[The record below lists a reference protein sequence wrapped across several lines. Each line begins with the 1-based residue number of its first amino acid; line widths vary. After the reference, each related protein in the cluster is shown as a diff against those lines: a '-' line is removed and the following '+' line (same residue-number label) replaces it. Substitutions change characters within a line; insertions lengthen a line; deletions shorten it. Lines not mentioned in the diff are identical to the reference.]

1 MKKLA
6 LFLIAFSIFSCKK
19 AEETQSSKVDSTKIV
34 DSINLVRQKINDSI
48 MAKDRYNNLVGTHV
62 LTHDMIK
69 GQGKIDFAKAGKDEY
84 SIKGSLQN
92 GNNYIKIDG
101 VGQMISK
108 NNLKFQGTIKQSIH
122 DYENGKLDV
131 RSGKKIFFTKDG
143 CKTFKLHESVNS
155 FGFSDQIYIKF

>member
-6 LFLIAFSIFSCKK
+6 LFLIVFSVISCKK
-19 AEETQSSKVDSTKIV
+19 AEETQSAKADSTKIV

-48 MAKDRYNNLVGTHV
+48 LTTDRYNNLTGNHI
-62 LTHDMIK
+62 LTHNMIK
-69 GQGKIDFAKAGKDEY
+69 GQGKIDFSKAGKDEY
-84 SIKGSLQN
+84 TIKGSLQN
-92 GNNYIKIDG
+92 GSNYIKIDG
-101 VGQMISK
+101 IGQMISK
-108 NNLKFQGTIKQSIH
+108 NNLKFEGTITQSIQ

-143 CKTFKLHESVNS
+143 GKTFKLHESINS